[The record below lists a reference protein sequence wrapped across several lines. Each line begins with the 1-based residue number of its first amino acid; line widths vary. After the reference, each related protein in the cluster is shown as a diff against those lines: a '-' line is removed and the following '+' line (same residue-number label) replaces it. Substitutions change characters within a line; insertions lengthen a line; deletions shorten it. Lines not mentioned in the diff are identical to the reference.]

1 MVLLSYLRTS
11 YCLSQEHVG
20 NGLYVLGCIKGEY
33 FFLSL
38 QSLSRLTVTR
48 MMFCLNVHSI
58 IKPFYPTFVK
68 FSELAGGFVLDL
80 YFSNIFAIFTCVV

>member
-1 MVLLSYLRTS
+1 M
-11 YCLSQEHVG
+11 
-20 NGLYVLGCIKGEY
+20 GLYLLGSMKDRD

-38 QSLSRLTVTR
+38 QSLSRLTVTH

-58 IKPFYPTFVK
+58 IKPFFSTFVK

-80 YFSNIFAIFTCVV
+80 YFSNIFAIFACVV